1 MFLVIYTHILLLLI
15 NKEIKIEMLHNYNFI
30 RFSLKALLT
39 TLTELK
45 AIAHQSIQGASNP
58 IAAIGMPAMLYPNAQ
73 NKFCLILRIVL

>member
-1 MFLVIYTHILLLLI
+1 
-15 NKEIKIEMLHNYNFI
+15 MLHNYNFI

-45 AIAHQSIQGASNP
+45 AIAHTIQGASNP

>member
-1 MFLVIYTHILLLLI
+1 
-15 NKEIKIEMLHNYNFI
+15 MLHNYNFI

-45 AIAHQSIQGASNP
+45 AIAPAIQGASNP

>member
-1 MFLVIYTHILLLLI
+1 
-15 NKEIKIEMLHNYNFI
+15 MLHNYNFI

-45 AIAHQSIQGASNP
+45 AIAALLSKVSNP

>member
-1 MFLVIYTHILLLLI
+1 MFLVIYTHILLF
-15 NKEIKIEMLHNYNFI
+15 NKQRNKIEMLHNYNFI

-45 AIAHQSIQGASNP
+45 AIATSYPRASNP